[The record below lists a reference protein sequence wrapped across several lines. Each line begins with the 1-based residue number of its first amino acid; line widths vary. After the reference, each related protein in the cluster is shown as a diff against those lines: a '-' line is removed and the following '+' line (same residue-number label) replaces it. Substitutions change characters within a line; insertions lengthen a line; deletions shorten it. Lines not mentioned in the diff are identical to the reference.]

1 MAGKAHEG
9 LKIKREL
16 GLIGGVSL
24 VAGTM
29 IGSGIFMSPQ
39 FVLSNVGSPGA
50 SLLIWTLSG
59 LVAMLAA
66 LSYAEI
72 GTIIAESGGDF
83 IYILR
88 IYGPC
93 PAFFAAITFILVVKP
108 AGIAAI
114 SLSFAEYVIAPFYPD
129 CAPPSLILKCTAAAA
144 ILLTATVNVLNV
156 RLAIRVQVVFLVA
169 KVFALITI
177 VIGGWASLGKTNVIS
192 MNLNV
197 ENAFKGTQLSL
208 STLGMAFYQGLWSFA
223 GWYNLNS
230 VTEELERPEVVFLYF
245 FLKFLKWYGVNNC
258 WSMITV
264 NTRNKKNE
272 AYRLIN

>member
-1 MAGKAHEG
+1 MAGKAHGVVRIE
-9 LKIKREL
+9 REL

-39 FVLSNVGSPGA
+39 FVLANVGSPGA

-72 GTIIAESGGDF
+72 GTIIPESGGDF

-88 IYGPC
+88 IYGPS
-93 PAFFAAITFILVVKP
+93 PAFFAALTFILVVKP

-114 SLSFAEYVIAPFYPD
+114 SLSFAEYAVAPFYTD
-129 CAPPSLILKCTAAAA
+129 CPPPAFILKCIAAAT
-144 ILLTATVNVLNV
+144 ILVVAAVNILNV
-156 RLAIRVQVVFLVA
+156 RLAIRIQVVFLVA

-177 VIGGWASLGKTNVIS
+177 VIGGWANLAETTHVIS
-192 MNLNV
+192 TNLNV
-197 ENAFKGTQLSL
+197 ENAFKATRVGLS
-208 STLGMAFYQGLWSFA
+208 SLGMAFYQGLWSFA

-230 VTEELERPEVVFLYF
+230 VTEELKRPEVRQCS
-245 FLKFLKWYGVNNC
+245 LKLLKKTSFQC
-258 WSMITV
+258 
-264 NTRNKKNE
+264 
-272 AYRLIN
+272 L

>member
-1 MAGKAHEG
+1 MAGIAHGG

-93 PAFFAAITFILVVKP
+93 PAFFAALTFILVVKP
-108 AGIAAI
+108 SSIAAI
-114 SLSFAEYVIAPFYPD
+114 SLSFAEYAIAPFYPD
-129 CAPPSLILKCTAAAA
+129 CAPPPLILKCTAAAA
-144 ILLTATVNVLNV
+144 ILLIATVNVLNV
-156 RLAIRVQVVFLVA
+156 RLAIRLQVVFLVA
-169 KVFALITI
+169 KVFALMTI
-177 VIGGWASLGKTNVIS
+177 IIGGWVSLGKTTHFIS

-230 VTEELERPEVVFLYF
+230 VTEELERPEVFFLYLF
-245 FLKFLKWYGVNNC
+245 FTFEQCL
-258 WSMITV
+258 
-264 NTRNKKNE
+264 
-272 AYRLIN
+272 